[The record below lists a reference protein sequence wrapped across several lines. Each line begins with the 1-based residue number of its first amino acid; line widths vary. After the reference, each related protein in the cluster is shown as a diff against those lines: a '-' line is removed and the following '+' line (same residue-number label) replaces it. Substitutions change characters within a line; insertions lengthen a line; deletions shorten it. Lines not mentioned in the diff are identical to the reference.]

1 MAAQARDM
9 RRGVSIF
16 ILVLVF
22 ALTLGADLATA
33 QGIMRPGQGANQ
45 SGVTIVLPTFTPPYR
60 LTITVYVTAQDGRRL
75 PPPLGANLLVI
86 DGQGRRE
93 GMDADGVLR
102 HEIPNARWEPFVVN
116 PAPQAP
122 VGPRGQMGTAGPPPA
137 PRAGR
142 PPVGRHRTRRLRF
155 IPAPAPH

>member
-1 MAAQARDM
+1 MS
-9 RRGVSIF
+9 GP
-16 ILVLVF
+16 
-22 ALTLGADLATA
+22 TTA
-33 QGIMRPGQGANQ
+33 QVIIQPGGGANQ
-45 SGVTIVLPTFTPPYR
+45 SGVTVVQPTFTPPYR

-102 HEIPNARWEPFVVN
+102 HEIPNARWEPFVLN

-122 VGPRGQMGTAGPPPA
+122 VGPRGQMGTAVALDDPSDGRYVVEITGTRFGGCRCSSSPGRAA
-137 PRAGR
+137 PVSR
-142 PPVGRHRTRRLRF
+142 RHA
-155 IPAPAPH
+155 IIC